1 MTAVALYG
9 LMAAFCLGL
18 VMQHRKHQE
27 KPLLARLGRPTDED
41 VFCLWLAVYLAL
53 RAVARG
59 LWALPALDVPL
70 TIAANLVL
78 ALVLVA
84 RLRFEPKPVK

>member
-9 LMAAFCLGL
+9 LMAAFCLVL
-18 VMQHRKHQE
+18 VVQHGKHQE
-27 KPLLARLGRPTDED
+27 TPVLARLDRPTDED

-59 LWALPALDVPL
+59 LWSLPALDVPL
-70 TIAANLVL
+70 TIAANVVL
-78 ALVLVA
+78 ALALVA
-84 RLRFEPKPVK
+84 RLKFEATPAR